1 MIFLY
6 FLLIIIGFAV
16 TIKGADF
23 LVDGASALAKKFG
36 ISEIVIGLTIV
47 ALGTSAPEM
56 VVNVYS
62 SINGKDELIL
72 GNIIGSNLFN
82 TLVILG
88 IAAFIYPVTV
98 KKATALFEIPYSLL
112 ATIVVAVLAN
122 DIFLKT
128 GNADILTRLNGF
140 ILFIF
145 FGIFIIYIIRMT
157 MKDMSDDDEGIPE
170 MSLSKSSILI
180 VSGMIGLTL
189 GGKLVVDYAVLVAKG
204 LGVSD
209 ALIGLTILAAGT
221 SLPEL
226 VTAVVAAKKKKSDI
240 VIGNVVGSNIFN
252 VFLVLATSAVI
263 SPIKFKES
271 LNIDLSV
278 LSLGGVFL
286 IIFMFWGKPKYVVDK
301 KEGTILISLYI
312 GYFIYM
318 MIRM

>member
-1 MIFLY
+1 MIFIY
-6 FLLIIIGFAV
+6 FLLIIAGFAV

-56 VVNVYS
+56 VVNVFS
-62 SINGKDELIL
+62 SLNGKDELIL

-112 ATIVVAVLAN
+112 ATVVVAVLAN
-122 DIFLKT
+122 DIFLTTKSSNT
-128 GNADILTRLNGF
+128 LTRTDGF
-140 ILFIF
+140 ILFVF
-145 FGIFIIYIIRMT
+145 FIIFIIYVIRMT

-180 VSGMIGLTL
+180 LLGMIGLTL
-189 GGKLVVDYAVLVAKG
+189 GGKLVVDNAVLIAKS

-226 VTAVVAAKKKKSDI
+226 VTAIVAAKKKKSDI
-240 VIGNVVGSNIFN
+240 VIGNVIGSNIFN
-252 VFLVLATSAVI
+252 IFLVLATSAVI
-263 SPIKFKES
+263 SPITFKSS
-271 LNIDLSV
+271 LNIDLGV
-278 LSLGGVFL
+278 LSVGGILLFL
-286 IIFMFWGKPKYVVDK
+286 FMFWGKDDRVIDK

>member
-62 SINGKDELIL
+62 SLNGKDELIL

>member
-1 MIFLY
+1 MIFVY

-23 LVDGASALAKKFG
+23 LVDGASALAKRFG

-98 KKATALFEIPYSLL
+98 KKASALFEIPYSLL
-112 ATIVVAVLAN
+112 ATIVVAILAN

-128 GNADILTRLNGF
+128 GNTNTLTRFNGF

-145 FGIFIIYIIRMT
+145 FAIFIIYIIRMT
-157 MKDMSDDDEGIPE
+157 MKDMSDYDEGIPE

-180 VSGMIGLTL
+180 ILGMVGLTL
-189 GGKLVVDYAVLVAKG
+189 GGKLVVDNAVLVAKS

-226 VTAVVAAKKKKSDI
+226 VTAIIAAKKKKSDI
-240 VIGNVVGSNIFN
+240 VIGNVIGSNIFN
-252 VFLVLATSAVI
+252 IFLVLATSAVI

-271 LNIDLSV
+271 LNIDLGV
-278 LSLGGVFL
+278 LSLGGILL
-286 IIFMFWGKPKYVVDK
+286 IIFMFLGKPKYVVDK

>member
-1 MIFLY
+1 MIFIY

-16 TIKGADF
+16 TIKAADF

-62 SINGKDELIL
+62 SINKKDELIF

-112 ATIVVAVLAN
+112 ATIVVAILAN
-122 DIFLKT
+122 DVFLR
-128 GNADILTRLNGF
+128 GSNSNILTRIDGF

-145 FGIFIIYIIRMT
+145 FIIFIIYVIRMT
-157 MKDMSDDDEGIPE
+157 LKDLSDDDEGIPE

-180 VSGMIGLTL
+180 ILGLIGLTL
-189 GGKLVVDYAVLVAKG
+189 GGKLVVDNAVLVAKN

-226 VTAVVAAKKKKSDI
+226 ITAIVAAKKKKSDI

-252 VFLVLATSAVI
+252 VFLVLATSSVI
-263 SPIKFKES
+263 SPVKFKES
-271 LNIDLSV
+271 LNIDLGV
-278 LSLGGVFL
+278 LSLGGFLL

-301 KEGTILISLYI
+301 KEGTILISLYL